1 MASTNVFKFRP
12 ATLAAGDD
20 RWFVEAWD
28 STLPYLA
35 SIGSTSQW
43 QYIPSNLPGAV
54 SKVKKMIADSDISA
68 QKYPISSPEILLENG
83 TPPLDWNKAYVAE
96 ISVNKEHI
104 PVALAEKYSSTSI
117 QGDIVTIPV
126 GAMVLQGKSPEYVR
140 AVIPEQ
146 DDKDPFIFLAFLMTD
161 HRAGGLA
168 KGSGSALLNIA
179 KEEVKKLGLKRL
191 CGDCWRGNGRRLV
204 GYYDGQ
210 GLKAI
215 GDFDVPKNEQDS
227 WEGAVTEWRA

>member
-1 MASTNVFKFRP
+1 MAPTNVFRFRP
-12 ATLAAGDD
+12 ATIAAGDD

-43 QYIPSNLPGAV
+43 QYVPSNLPGAV
-54 SKVKKMIADSDISA
+54 SKVKKMVTESDISA
-68 QKYPISSPEILLENG
+68 QKYPTSSPEVLEDG
-83 TPPLDWNKAYVAE
+83 AVPPLDWSKAYVAE
-96 ISVNKEHI
+96 IDVKKENL
-104 PVALAEKYSSTSI
+104 PAALADKYSNI
-117 QGDIVTIPV
+117 QGDVVAIPV

-146 DDKDPFIFLAFLMTD
+146 DEKDPFIFLAFLMTD

>member
-1 MASTNVFKFRP
+1 MSPTNTFKFRP

-54 SKVKKMIADSDISA
+54 SKVKKMVEDSDLSS
-68 QKYPISSPEILLENG
+68 QKYPISSPEVLSEHG
-83 TPPLDWNKAYVAE
+83 VPPLDWDKAYVAE
-96 ISVNKEHI
+96 IDIKREDI
-104 PVALAEKYSSTSI
+104 PIALADRYSNE
-117 QGDIVTIPV
+117 QGEIVTIPV
-126 GAMVLQGKSPEYVR
+126 GAMVLQGRSPE
-140 AVIPEQ
+140 
-146 DDKDPFIFLAFLMTD
+146 
-161 HRAGGLA
+161 AGKLA

-179 KEEVKKLGLKRL
+179 KEEVKRLGLKRL

>member
-1 MASTNVFKFRP
+1 MSPTNNFKFRP

-54 SKVKKMIADSDISA
+54 SKVKKMVEDSDLSSR
-68 QKYPISSPEILLENG
+68 KYPISSPEVLSEHG
-83 TPPLDWNKAYVAE
+83 VPPLDWDKAYVAE
-96 ISVNKEHI
+96 IDIKREDI
-104 PVALAEKYSSTSI
+104 PIALADRYSNE
-117 QGDIVTIPV
+117 QGEIVTIPV
-126 GAMVLQGKSPEYVR
+126 GAMVLQGRSPEYVR
-140 AVIPEQ
+140 SVIPEQ
-146 DDKDPFIFLAFLMTD
+146 DEKDPFIFLAFLMTD
-161 HRAGGLA
+161 HRAGKLA

-179 KEEVKKLGLKRL
+179 KEEVKRLGLERL

>member
-1 MASTNVFKFRP
+1 MSPTNIFKFRP

-43 QYIPSNLPGAV
+43 QYIPSNIPGAV
-54 SKVKKMIADSDISA
+54 SKVKKMVEDSDICA
-68 QKYPISSPEILLENG
+68 KKYPIASPKILSGNG
-83 TPPLDWNKAYVAE
+83 VPPLDWDKAYVAE
-96 ISVNKEHI
+96 IDVKKEDVPI
-104 PVALAEKYSSTSI
+104 ALADKYSNEHGET
-117 QGDIVTIPV
+117 VTIPV
-126 GAMVLQGKSPEYVR
+126 GAMVLMARSPEYVR

-146 DDKDPFIFLAFLMTD
+146 DENDPFIYLSFLMTD

-168 KGSGSALLNIA
+168 KGSGSALLSIA
-179 KEEVKKLGLKRL
+179 KEEVKSLGLKRL